1 MNLCWFRNDLRLSDN
16 PALHSAV
23 KGGKTTALYIFE
35 EKNGSRALGS
45 ASKAWLHHSL
55 ISLQASL
62 SNIGIKLILARG
74 DAELIVPDLV
84 EKLGVEN
91 VYWNRRYHPKDVE
104 TDKHIKTALLEKHIN
119 VESFKANL
127 LFEPWEIV
135 SSGNGTPYKVFSPF
149 WKAALKKG
157 NVTQP
162 LRKPETETSTPVE
175 DEEFQKML
183 SSWQL
188 LPWRPDW
195 ASGFWKHWTVGEA
208 AAQTKLARFLE
219 NNLAHYS
226 DGRDFPEKSS
236 TSGLSP
242 YLRFG
247 EISPR
252 QIWNA
257 VYMHEA
263 GELSRNGIKFLAEI
277 GWREFSHSIL
287 FYADQLEAKNWRPEF
302 DAFAWKGEAAKL
314 EAWKRGQTGYP
325 LADAGMRELWQTG
338 YMHNRVRM
346 VVASFLIK
354 HLQIDW
360 REGEKWFWDTLLDAC
375 PANNPASW
383 QWVAG
388 SGADAAP
395 YFRIFNPTAQSEK
408 FDGEGDYIRQWI
420 PELARLD
427 DRSIHDPS
435 KAPSL
440 VLKAAGVVLDKTY
453 PNPIVDHKEAR
464 LGALAAYKEM
474 KASNT

>member
-62 SNIGIKLILARG
+62 SNIGIKLIVARG

-84 EKLGVEN
+84 EKLGVES

-135 SSGNGTPYKVFSPF
+135 SPGNGTPYKVFSPF

-175 DEEFQKML
+175 DEGFQKTL

-195 ASGFWKHWTVGEA
+195 ASGFWKHWAVGEA
-208 AAQTKLARFLE
+208 AALTKLARFLE

-325 LADAGMRELWQTG
+325 LVDAGMRELWQTG

-395 YFRIFNPTAQSEK
+395 YFRIFNPIAQSEK
-408 FDGEGDYIRQWI
+408 FDGEGDYIRKWI

-435 KAPSL
+435 KASSL
-440 VLKAAGVVLDKTY
+440 VLNAAGVVLGKTY

-464 LGALAAYKEM
+464 LRALEAYQEM